1 MKYKCP
7 RSFALLGFVERHLIP
22 RYYFMSGVDMV
33 VNIDT
38 EKSRKSLSA
47 LITALI
53 ATKKV
58 ALARFVGRDKG
69 WPKLVVLLPH
79 KNDNYECFWMM

>member
-1 MKYKCP
+1 M
-7 RSFALLGFVERHLIP
+7 
-22 RYYFMSGVDMV
+22 
-33 VNIDT
+33 
-38 EKSRKSLSA
+38 SA

-69 WPKLVVLLPH
+69 SPKLVVLLPH
-79 KNDNYECFWMM
+79 KNDDYECFWMIQLPTVEDIRNF